1 MKNYYTYTVH
11 ATESHV
17 TDTVHV
23 NYCFVV
29 TDRVPAKDSYVTD
42 LGHKNY
48 SYVTCKVHCNK

>member
-1 MKNYYTYTVH
+1 MQNNYTYTVP

-23 NYCFVV
+23 NHFFCV

-42 LGHKNY
+42 LGHKN
-48 SYVTCKVHCNK
+48 